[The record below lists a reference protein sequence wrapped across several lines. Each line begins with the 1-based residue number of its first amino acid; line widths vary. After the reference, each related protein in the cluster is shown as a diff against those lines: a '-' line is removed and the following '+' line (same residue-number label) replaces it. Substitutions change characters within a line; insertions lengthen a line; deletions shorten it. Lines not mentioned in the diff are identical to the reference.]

1 MNVPM
6 NESQLDRLQQSLG
19 IAFRDRKLLEQAFTH
34 SSYVNEHKNAR
45 HNERLEYLGDAV
57 LQLAVSEHLYRRYPR
72 LPEGELTQMRA
83 AVVCEPS
90 LHEVS
95 RELQFGAHLLLGR
108 GEELTGGRE
117 RPAILAD
124 VFEAFVGALYLD
136 QGYEAAVRFLEQHL
150 FPKIKRRQLDAK
162 SFLQQ
167 TLQQASQ
174 GDPVYRLVEELGSG
188 HDKRFVSEVL
198 VGGKRLGTGTGRT
211 KKEAEQKAAEEA
223 LQRLEVR
230 R

>member
-1 MNVPM
+1 M

-19 IAFRDRKLLEQAFTH
+19 IVFRDPKLLEQAFTH

-57 LQLAVSEHLYRRYPR
+57 LQLAVSEYLYRRYPR

-90 LHEVS
+90 LHEAS
-95 RELQFGAHLLLGR
+95 RELHFGDHLLLGR

-150 FPKIKRRQLDAK
+150 FPKIKRRQRLDAK

-223 LQRLEVR
+223 LQRLDIR